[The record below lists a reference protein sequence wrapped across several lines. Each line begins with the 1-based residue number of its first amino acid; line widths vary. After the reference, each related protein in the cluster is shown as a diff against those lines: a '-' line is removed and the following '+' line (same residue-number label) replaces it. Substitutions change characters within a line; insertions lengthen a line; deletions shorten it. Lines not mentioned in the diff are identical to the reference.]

1 MDSWKA
7 VLRPMCKVL
16 VISKMEILLV
26 SYQRI
31 EMRRKEGE
39 GFTTGRDPT
48 GGVFEEKLSLLKTSF
63 KNALSLSIKICRYL
77 FFKRKK
83 CFYKTKELPL
93 SLPPYYYAFIL
104 PIIKYRVVCEYIPM
118 YSYWFRP
125 CLLSWPDYMRR
136 STRKKVVMTAMRTR
150 TFSQSVACRVMARD
164 LGSPLF
170 DDSAAS
176 IC

>member
-1 MDSWKA
+1 MVWVKCATSAECKTIRIAESSDMDSWKA

-77 FFKRKK
+77 FFKKK
-83 CFYKTKELPL
+83 MFLQNKRTTFE
-93 SLPPYYYAFIL
+93 PPTIL
-104 PIIKYRVVCEYIPM
+104 LCIHP
-118 YSYWFRP
+118 SNN
-125 CLLSWPDYMRR
+125 
-136 STRKKVVMTAMRTR
+136 
-150 TFSQSVACRVMARD
+150 
-164 LGSPLF
+164 
-170 DDSAAS
+170 
-176 IC
+176 